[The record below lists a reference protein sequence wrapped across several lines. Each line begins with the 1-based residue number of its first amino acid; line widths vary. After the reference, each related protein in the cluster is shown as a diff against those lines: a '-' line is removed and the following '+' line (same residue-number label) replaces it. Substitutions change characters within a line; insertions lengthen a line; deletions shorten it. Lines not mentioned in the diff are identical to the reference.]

1 MFKISGKIGRISET
15 QIVSEKFKKREF
27 VIITKDQYPQSVQLE
42 FTQERVSILDN
53 YGVGMEVDIAFNI
66 NGREWK
72 NPATGEVKYFNT
84 LQAFSIQNENKTQ
97 EQKTNLSTK
106 HWSGLN
112 GEMAQDHVD
121 QGLSN
126 MIEGDDDLPF

>member
-27 VIITKDQYPQSVQLE
+27 VLITNDQYPQSIQLE
-42 FTQERVSILDN
+42 LTQERVTILEN
-53 YGVGMEVDIAFNI
+53 YKVGDEITAMFNI

-72 NPATGEVKYFNT
+72 NPTTGEVKYFNT
-84 LQAFSIQNENKTQ
+84 LQAFAIQKAGAENV
-97 EQKTNLSTK
+97 QKSSTTNK

-126 MIEGDDDLPF
+126 MIEMDDDLPF